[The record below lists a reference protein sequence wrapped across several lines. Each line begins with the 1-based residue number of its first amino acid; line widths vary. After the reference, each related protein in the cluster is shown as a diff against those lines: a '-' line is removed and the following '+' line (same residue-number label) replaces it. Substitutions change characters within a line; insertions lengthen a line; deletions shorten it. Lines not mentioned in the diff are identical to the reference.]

1 MLNECNA
8 EGIFSIALMK
18 DRYDIEYPIYEP
30 DAELLMQLK
39 AQLVNKRILIFLGT
53 WCGDSQKQLPRFY
66 KILDALQLDR
76 NLPTL
81 ICVDEMK
88 KDEKGLTETMGIVS
102 VPTFIFLENEQELG
116 RITESPIGT
125 LESDMIEILTK
136 K

>member
-1 MLNECNA
+1 MHNKCTA
-8 EGIFSIALMK
+8 DGIFSVPLMK

-30 DAELLMQLK
+30 DAELLPQLK
-39 AQLVNKRILIFLGT
+39 TLLANKSILIFLGT

-66 KILDALQLDR
+66 KILDALQLEEG
-76 NLPTL
+76 LVTL
-81 ICVDEMK
+81 VCVDESK
-88 KDEKGLTETMGIVS
+88 KDEKGLTEKMDIVS
-102 VPTFIFLENEQELG
+102 VPTFIFFENGQELG